1 MNKSK
6 GPARVF
12 VSVLCWILMVLCIL
26 FEIID
31 IVGPGIAE
39 DFFSKL
45 HVPFNYKVLET
56 IMWIAGLGCII
67 MWVVWFVRE
76 KKKRDPKKDEETK

>member
-31 IVGPGIAE
+31 PGIAE

-56 IMWIAGLGCII
+56 IMCIAGLGCII
-67 MWVVWFVRE
+67 MWVVCLVRE